1 MSCAATFILLVGN
14 DLNSRHLRSRISF
27 FAQNKLLYELLLL
40 DLRLWTLDLFVVV
53 LAKND
58 EAFSKRDVILGV
70 KIDESSFG

>member
-1 MSCAATFILLVGN
+1 MSSSTALVLLVGN
-14 DLNSRHLRSRISF
+14 NLNSRHLWSRISF

-40 DLRLWTLDLFVVV
+40 DLRLWTLDLFVIV